1 MRTSKS
7 VVSFSLSLAVLIAAH
22 EASAA
27 GLFFSDRGVRPLA
40 RGGAFVAGADDI
52 GSIWYNPAGLS
63 YAGTSL
69 MADFSWLNFS
79 STYQRQ
85 SQVLDSNGVAH
96 VYDFPKVTGTTPF
109 LPIPTIGGS
118 YNWGD
123 RKEFTLAAGIL
134 APYTAIATYPLNVN
148 GAGAPSRYSLVS
160 LDGSLLVVGGVF
172 FAYKPIEELRF
183 GIGVQALAG
192 NFNSTVV
199 FSANPA
205 DRLIGAPEDPQ
216 YDSLSQLKVGPIF
229 SPSAN
234 LGVTGEPDKHFRL
247 GLSGQLPFWI
257 NAPAKVSVRLPTAA
271 PFDNASQQGDE
282 ATVKFTMPAILRAGV
297 EYRTKLGDDDFL
309 RVEAAFVHEFWSMHD
324 SIDVLPDNMSLVNV
338 TGFPSPFKVA
348 PLSIQRNFQDSN
360 SFRLGGEYTTKKL
373 IPNYPIDLRA
383 GFNYETSAVPK
394 EYLSPLTVDMNKATI
409 ALGGGIH
416 VADHWRL
423 DATFALV
430 LASDVTVAPGEA
442 RVQRV
447 NPVAGNAVS
456 NPEYINGGTYSAS
469 AAIFGVGANYKF

>member
-1 MRTSKS
+1 MRTAKTLL
-7 VVSFSLSLAVLIAAH
+7 LSLAVVCCAH

-52 GSIWYNPAGLS
+52 GAMWYNPAGLS
-63 YAGTSL
+63 YAGSSI

-79 STYQRQ
+79 SSYTRRT
-85 SQVLDSNGVAH
+85 QVVDASGVAR
-96 VYDFPKVTGTTPF
+96 VYEYPKVTGTTPF

-118 YNWGD
+118 YNFGKN
-123 RKEFTLAAGIL
+123 KEFTLAAGIL

-148 GAGAPSRYSLVS
+148 GAASPSRYSLVS

-183 GIGVQALAG
+183 GIGIQALAG

-247 GLSGQLPFWI
+247 GLSGQLPFVVD
-257 NAPAKVSVRLPTAA
+257 APAKVSVRLPTAA
-271 PFDNASQQGDE
+271 PFDNASQVGTD
-282 ATVKFTMPAILRAGV
+282 AHVKFTMPAILRAGI
-297 EYRTKLGDDDFL
+297 EYRTVVGDGNFL
-309 RVEAAFVHEFWSMHD
+309 RVEAAFVHEFWSAHKT
-324 SIDVLPDNMSLVNV
+324 IDVVPDNMSLVNV

-348 PLSIQRNFQDSN
+348 PLSIQRNFEDSN
-360 SFRLGGEYTTKKL
+360 SFRLGAEYKTKGL
-373 IPNYPIDLRA
+373 ITNYPVDIRGGL
-383 GFNYETSAVPK
+383 NYETSAVPA
-394 EYLSPLTVDMNKATI
+394 EYLSPLTVDMNKVTLA
-409 ALGGGIH
+409 AGGGIH
-416 VADHWRL
+416 IQEHWRL
-423 DATFALV
+423 DATMALV
-430 LASDVTVAPGEA
+430 LANDVTVDPAQAKLP
-442 RVQRV
+442 RI
-447 NPVAGNAVS
+447 NPVAGNAVA
-456 NPEYINGGTYSAS
+456 NPETINGGTYTAS
-469 AAIFGVGANYKF
+469 AFIFGVGANYKF